1 MKSAELKIKNDPY
14 AFLETEG
21 VAKSLLS
28 DASKEALQ
36 IYDESLEGLKDYP
49 KDKGLRNMAEQIGK
63 AALDVLQQDIAQLQ
77 KTQIKKA
84 EDKETT
90 QKKELQSREI
100 LEKSVKAI
108 DYLSECRLKLKE
120 ERKRKV
126 ESGEIK
132 PPVKKQLT
140 TKLKELFQKIP
151 GLMPTKVRD
160 DKEKIDQ
167 TEKALKKFM
176 SELKK
181 IWGLNKIQQMQQEI
195 EEKFEKLKDKAELEN
210 A

>member
-14 AFLETEG
+14 AFLEREG

-36 IYDESLEGLKDYP
+36 IYDESLEGLNEYP

-63 AALDVLQQDIAQLQ
+63 AALDVLEQDITQLQ

-90 QKKELQSREI
+90 KKKELQSREI

-108 DYLSECRLKLKE
+108 DYLSECRLKLRQ
-120 ERKRKV
+120 ERQRKI

-151 GLMPTKVRD
+151 GLMPTKVKE
-160 DKEKIDQ
+160 DKDKIEQ
-167 TEKALKKFM
+167 TEKAVKKFLC
-176 SELKK
+176 ELKK
-181 IWGLNKIQQMQQEI
+181 IWGLNRIQQMQQEI
-195 EEKFEKLKDKAELEN
+195 EDKFEKLKDKAEMEN